1 MISNGLPSITS
12 QSNGSSEFIRHGPCN
27 NCGSSD
33 GNAIY
38 TDHSYCF
45 VCHSYTDEQENIIHI
60 HTTKNAVQIKGS
72 AERLQKRRISQSTCE
87 RFKVYRDG
95 DKLRFFMNKG
105 DCERMGILF
114 SFTTMKNHKNIQSLQ
129 DKTLPIKI
137 NGHSIDDAAKVVLVQ
152 NLFRDMN
159 IVMMQAPGLKSVKD
173 MISAMMAWYEDK
185 NFFGIE
191 LVSEPGFD
199 PQDYFDITDNNWKL
213 DHLPEKIIQ
222 AQRLCFGPDELKTS

>member
-1 MISNGLPSITS
+1 MRQVLLILSVHLFLFLVLFAYHVQADEDQWYVEEFDTFVVTAKNGEVT
-12 QSNGSSEFIRHGPCN
+12 H
-27 NCGSSD
+27 
-33 GNAIY
+33 
-38 TDHSYCF
+38 
-45 VCHSYTDEQENIIHI
+45 
-60 HTTKNAVQIKGS
+60 
-72 AERLQKRRISQSTCE
+72 
-87 RFKVYRDG
+87 G

-105 DCERMGILF
+105 DCSRMGILF

-137 NGHSIDDAAKVVLVQ
+137 NGHQVDDAAKVILFQ

-159 IVMMQAPGLKSVKD
+159 IFMMQAPVLKSVKD
-173 MISAMMAWYEDK
+173 MINAMMAWYEDK

>member
-1 MISNGLPSITS
+1 MRQLLLIVSVHLFLFLVLFAYHAQAEEDQWYVEEFDTFVVTAKNGEVT
-12 QSNGSSEFIRHGPCN
+12 H
-27 NCGSSD
+27 
-33 GNAIY
+33 
-38 TDHSYCF
+38 
-45 VCHSYTDEQENIIHI
+45 
-60 HTTKNAVQIKGS
+60 
-72 AERLQKRRISQSTCE
+72 
-87 RFKVYRDG
+87 G

-173 MISAMMAWYEDK
+173 MIGAMMAWYEDK

-191 LVSEPGFD
+191 LVSKPGFD
-199 PQDYFDITDNNWKL
+199 PSDYFDIIDNNWKL
-213 DHLPEKIIQ
+213 DDLPEKITE
-222 AQRLCFGPDELKTS
+222 AQGLCFEPDEKSIT

>member
-1 MISNGLPSITS
+1 MRQVLLILSVHLFLFLVLFAYHVQADEDQWYVEEFDTFVVTAKNGEVT
-12 QSNGSSEFIRHGPCN
+12 H
-27 NCGSSD
+27 
-33 GNAIY
+33 
-38 TDHSYCF
+38 
-45 VCHSYTDEQENIIHI
+45 
-60 HTTKNAVQIKGS
+60 
-72 AERLQKRRISQSTCE
+72 
-87 RFKVYRDG
+87 G

-105 DCERMGILF
+105 DCSRMGILF

-137 NGHSIDDAAKVVLVQ
+137 NGHQVDDAAKVILVQ

>member
-1 MISNGLPSITS
+1 MRQVLLILSVHLFLFLVLFAYHVQADEDQWYVEEFDTFVVTAKNGEVT
-12 QSNGSSEFIRHGPCN
+12 H
-27 NCGSSD
+27 
-33 GNAIY
+33 
-38 TDHSYCF
+38 
-45 VCHSYTDEQENIIHI
+45 
-60 HTTKNAVQIKGS
+60 
-72 AERLQKRRISQSTCE
+72 
-87 RFKVYRDG
+87 G

-105 DCERMGILF
+105 DCSRMGILF

-137 NGHSIDDAAKVVLVQ
+137 NGHQVDDAAKVILVQ

-191 LVSEPGFD
+191 LVSKPGFD

>member
-1 MISNGLPSITS
+1 MRQILLILSVHLFLFLVLFAYHAQAEEDLWYVEEFDTFVVTAKNGEVT
-12 QSNGSSEFIRHGPCN
+12 H
-27 NCGSSD
+27 
-33 GNAIY
+33 
-38 TDHSYCF
+38 
-45 VCHSYTDEQENIIHI
+45 
-60 HTTKNAVQIKGS
+60 
-72 AERLQKRRISQSTCE
+72 
-87 RFKVYRDG
+87 G

-105 DCERMGILF
+105 DCSRMGILF

-137 NGHSIDDAAKVVLVQ
+137 NGHQVDDAAKVILVQ

-173 MISAMMAWYEDK
+173 MINAMMAWYEDK

-213 DHLPEKIIQ
+213 DHLPEKILQ

>member
-1 MISNGLPSITS
+1 MRQVLLILSVHLFLFLVLFAYHVQADEDQWYVEEFDTFVVTAKNGEVT
-12 QSNGSSEFIRHGPCN
+12 H
-27 NCGSSD
+27 
-33 GNAIY
+33 
-38 TDHSYCF
+38 
-45 VCHSYTDEQENIIHI
+45 
-60 HTTKNAVQIKGS
+60 
-72 AERLQKRRISQSTCE
+72 
-87 RFKVYRDG
+87 G

-105 DCERMGILF
+105 DCSRMGILF

-137 NGHSIDDAAKVVLVQ
+137 NGHQVDDAAKVILVQ

-173 MISAMMAWYEDK
+173 MINAMMAWYEDK
-185 NFFGIE
+185 NFFGFE

>member
-1 MISNGLPSITS
+1 MRQVLLILSVHLFLFLVLFAYHVQADEDQWYVEEFDTFVVTAKNGEVT
-12 QSNGSSEFIRHGPCN
+12 H
-27 NCGSSD
+27 
-33 GNAIY
+33 
-38 TDHSYCF
+38 
-45 VCHSYTDEQENIIHI
+45 
-60 HTTKNAVQIKGS
+60 
-72 AERLQKRRISQSTCE
+72 
-87 RFKVYRDG
+87 G

-105 DCERMGILF
+105 DCSRMGILF

-137 NGHSIDDAAKVVLVQ
+137 NGHQVDDAAKVILVQ

-191 LVSEPGFD
+191 LVSKPGFD
-199 PQDYFDITDNNWKL
+199 PSDYFDIIDNNWKL
-213 DHLPEKIIQ
+213 DDLPEKITE
-222 AQRLCFGPDELKTS
+222 AQGLCLEPDEKSIT

>member
-1 MISNGLPSITS
+1 MRQVLLILSVHLFLFLVLFAYHAQAEEDLWYVEEFDTFVVTAKNGEVT
-12 QSNGSSEFIRHGPCN
+12 H
-27 NCGSSD
+27 
-33 GNAIY
+33 
-38 TDHSYCF
+38 
-45 VCHSYTDEQENIIHI
+45 
-60 HTTKNAVQIKGS
+60 
-72 AERLQKRRISQSTCE
+72 
-87 RFKVYRDG
+87 G

-105 DCERMGILF
+105 DCSRMGILF

-137 NGHSIDDAAKVVLVQ
+137 NGHQVDDAAKVILVQ

-173 MISAMMAWYEDK
+173 MVNAMMAWYEDK

>member
-1 MISNGLPSITS
+1 MRQVLLILSVHLFLFLVLFAYHVQADEDQWYVEEFDTFVVTAKNGEVT
-12 QSNGSSEFIRHGPCN
+12 H
-27 NCGSSD
+27 
-33 GNAIY
+33 
-38 TDHSYCF
+38 
-45 VCHSYTDEQENIIHI
+45 
-60 HTTKNAVQIKGS
+60 
-72 AERLQKRRISQSTCE
+72 
-87 RFKVYRDG
+87 G

-105 DCERMGILF
+105 DCSRMGILF

-137 NGHSIDDAAKVVLVQ
+137 NGHQVNDAAKVILVQ

-173 MISAMMAWYEDK
+173 MINAMMAWYEDK

>member
-1 MISNGLPSITS
+1 MRQVLLILSVHLFLFLVLFAYHVQADEDQWYVEEFDTFVVTAKNGEVT
-12 QSNGSSEFIRHGPCN
+12 H
-27 NCGSSD
+27 
-33 GNAIY
+33 
-38 TDHSYCF
+38 
-45 VCHSYTDEQENIIHI
+45 
-60 HTTKNAVQIKGS
+60 
-72 AERLQKRRISQSTCE
+72 
-87 RFKVYRDG
+87 G

-105 DCERMGILF
+105 DCSRMGILF

-137 NGHSIDDAAKVVLVQ
+137 NGHQVDDAAKVILVQ

-173 MISAMMAWYEDK
+173 MINAMMAWYEDK

-222 AQRLCFGPDELKTS
+222 AQRLCFGPDEIKTS

>member
-1 MISNGLPSITS
+1 MRQVLLILSVHLFLFLVLFAYHVQADEDQWYVEEFDTFVVTAKNGEVT
-12 QSNGSSEFIRHGPCN
+12 H
-27 NCGSSD
+27 
-33 GNAIY
+33 
-38 TDHSYCF
+38 
-45 VCHSYTDEQENIIHI
+45 
-60 HTTKNAVQIKGS
+60 
-72 AERLQKRRISQSTCE
+72 
-87 RFKVYRDG
+87 G

-105 DCERMGILF
+105 DCSRMGILF

-173 MISAMMAWYEDK
+173 MINAMMAWYEDK

>member
-1 MISNGLPSITS
+1 MRQVLLILSVHLFLFLVLFAYHVQADEDQWYVEEFDTFVVTAKNGEVT
-12 QSNGSSEFIRHGPCN
+12 H
-27 NCGSSD
+27 
-33 GNAIY
+33 
-38 TDHSYCF
+38 
-45 VCHSYTDEQENIIHI
+45 
-60 HTTKNAVQIKGS
+60 
-72 AERLQKRRISQSTCE
+72 
-87 RFKVYRDG
+87 G

-105 DCERMGILF
+105 DCSRMGILF

-137 NGHSIDDAAKVVLVQ
+137 NGHQVDDAAKVILVQ

-173 MISAMMAWYEDK
+173 MINAMMAWYEDK

>member
-1 MISNGLPSITS
+1 MRQVLLILSVHLFLFLVLFAYHAQAEEDLWYVEEFDTFVVTAKNGEVT
-12 QSNGSSEFIRHGPCN
+12 H
-27 NCGSSD
+27 
-33 GNAIY
+33 
-38 TDHSYCF
+38 
-45 VCHSYTDEQENIIHI
+45 
-60 HTTKNAVQIKGS
+60 
-72 AERLQKRRISQSTCE
+72 
-87 RFKVYRDG
+87 G

-105 DCERMGILF
+105 DCSRMGILF

-222 AQRLCFGPDELKTS
+222 AQRLCLGPDEIKQS

>member
-1 MISNGLPSITS
+1 MRQILLILSVHLFLFLVLFAYHAQAEEDLWYVEEFDTFVVTAKNGEVT
-12 QSNGSSEFIRHGPCN
+12 H
-27 NCGSSD
+27 
-33 GNAIY
+33 
-38 TDHSYCF
+38 
-45 VCHSYTDEQENIIHI
+45 
-60 HTTKNAVQIKGS
+60 
-72 AERLQKRRISQSTCE
+72 
-87 RFKVYRDG
+87 G

-105 DCERMGILF
+105 DCSRMGILF

-191 LVSEPGFD
+191 LVSKPGFD

>member
-1 MISNGLPSITS
+1 MRQLLLIVSVHLFLFLVLFAYHAQAEEDQWYVEEFDTFVVTAKNGEVT
-12 QSNGSSEFIRHGPCN
+12 H
-27 NCGSSD
+27 
-33 GNAIY
+33 
-38 TDHSYCF
+38 
-45 VCHSYTDEQENIIHI
+45 
-60 HTTKNAVQIKGS
+60 
-72 AERLQKRRISQSTCE
+72 
-87 RFKVYRDG
+87 G
-95 DKLRFFMNKG
+95 DKLRFFMSKG

-152 NLFRDMN
+152 NRFEHMN

-173 MISAMMAWYEDK
+173 MIGSMMTWYKHE

-191 LVSEPGFD
+191 LVSKPGFD

-213 DHLPEKIIQ
+213 DDLPEKITE
-222 AQRLCFGPDELKTS
+222 AQGLCLEPDEKSIT

>member
-1 MISNGLPSITS
+1 MRQILLILSVHLFLFLVLFAYHAQAEEDLWYVEEFDTFVVTAKNGEVT
-12 QSNGSSEFIRHGPCN
+12 H
-27 NCGSSD
+27 
-33 GNAIY
+33 
-38 TDHSYCF
+38 
-45 VCHSYTDEQENIIHI
+45 
-60 HTTKNAVQIKGS
+60 
-72 AERLQKRRISQSTCE
+72 
-87 RFKVYRDG
+87 G

-105 DCERMGILF
+105 DCSRMGILF
-114 SFTTMKNHKNIQSLQ
+114 PFTTMKNHKNIQSLQ

-137 NGHSIDDAAKVVLVQ
+137 NGHQVDDAAKVILVQ

-173 MISAMMAWYEDK
+173 MINAMMAWYEDK

-191 LVSEPGFD
+191 LVSKPGFD

>member
-1 MISNGLPSITS
+1 MRQILLILSVHLFLFLVLFAYHAQAEEDLWYVEEFDTFVVTAKNGEVT
-12 QSNGSSEFIRHGPCN
+12 H
-27 NCGSSD
+27 
-33 GNAIY
+33 
-38 TDHSYCF
+38 
-45 VCHSYTDEQENIIHI
+45 
-60 HTTKNAVQIKGS
+60 
-72 AERLQKRRISQSTCE
+72 
-87 RFKVYRDG
+87 G

-105 DCERMGILF
+105 DCSRMGILF

-137 NGHSIDDAAKVVLVQ
+137 NGHQVDDAAKVILVQ

-191 LVSEPGFD
+191 LVSKPGFD
-199 PQDYFDITDNNWKL
+199 PSDYFDIIDNNWKL
-213 DHLPEKIIQ
+213 DNLPEKITE
-222 AQRLCFGPDELKTS
+222 AQGLCLEPDEKSIT

>member
-1 MISNGLPSITS
+1 MRQILLILSVHLFLFLVLFAYHAQAEEDLWYVEEFDTFVVTAKNGEVT
-12 QSNGSSEFIRHGPCN
+12 H
-27 NCGSSD
+27 
-33 GNAIY
+33 
-38 TDHSYCF
+38 
-45 VCHSYTDEQENIIHI
+45 
-60 HTTKNAVQIKGS
+60 
-72 AERLQKRRISQSTCE
+72 
-87 RFKVYRDG
+87 G

-105 DCERMGILF
+105 DCSRMGILF

-137 NGHSIDDAAKVVLVQ
+137 NGHQVNDAAKVILVQ

>member
-1 MISNGLPSITS
+1 MRQVLLIFSVHLFLFLVLFAYHVQADEDQWYVEEFDTFVVTAKNGEVT
-12 QSNGSSEFIRHGPCN
+12 H
-27 NCGSSD
+27 
-33 GNAIY
+33 
-38 TDHSYCF
+38 
-45 VCHSYTDEQENIIHI
+45 
-60 HTTKNAVQIKGS
+60 
-72 AERLQKRRISQSTCE
+72 
-87 RFKVYRDG
+87 G

-105 DCERMGILF
+105 DCSRMGILF

-137 NGHSIDDAAKVVLVQ
+137 NGHQVDDAAKVILVQ

-173 MISAMMAWYEDK
+173 MINAMMAWYEDK

>member
-1 MISNGLPSITS
+1 MRQLLLIVSVHLFLFLVLFAYHAQADEDQWYVEEFDTFVVTAKNGEVT
-12 QSNGSSEFIRHGPCN
+12 H
-27 NCGSSD
+27 
-33 GNAIY
+33 
-38 TDHSYCF
+38 
-45 VCHSYTDEQENIIHI
+45 
-60 HTTKNAVQIKGS
+60 
-72 AERLQKRRISQSTCE
+72 
-87 RFKVYRDG
+87 G

-114 SFTTMKNHKNIQSLQ
+114 SFTTLKKNENIKNLQ

-137 NGHSIDDAAKVVLVQ
+137 NGHAIDDAAKVVLVQ

-191 LVSEPGFD
+191 LVSKPGFD
-199 PQDYFDITDNNWKL
+199 PSDYFDIIDNNWKL
-213 DHLPEKIIQ
+213 DDLPEKITE
-222 AQRLCFGPDELKTS
+222 AQGLCLEPDEKSIT

>member
-1 MISNGLPSITS
+1 MRQLLLIVSVHLFLFLVLFAYHVQANEDQWYVEEFDTFVVTAKNGEVT
-12 QSNGSSEFIRHGPCN
+12 H
-27 NCGSSD
+27 
-33 GNAIY
+33 
-38 TDHSYCF
+38 
-45 VCHSYTDEQENIIHI
+45 
-60 HTTKNAVQIKGS
+60 
-72 AERLQKRRISQSTCE
+72 
-87 RFKVYRDG
+87 G

-105 DCERMGILF
+105 DCSRMGILF

-137 NGHSIDDAAKVVLVQ
+137 NGHQVDDAAKVILVQ

-213 DHLPEKIIQ
+213 DHLPEKITQ
-222 AQRLCFGPDELKTS
+222 AQRLCLGPDELRSS

>member
-1 MISNGLPSITS
+1 MRQVLLILSVHLFLFLVLFAYHVQADEDQWNVEEFDTFVVTAKNGEVT
-12 QSNGSSEFIRHGPCN
+12 H
-27 NCGSSD
+27 
-33 GNAIY
+33 
-38 TDHSYCF
+38 
-45 VCHSYTDEQENIIHI
+45 
-60 HTTKNAVQIKGS
+60 
-72 AERLQKRRISQSTCE
+72 
-87 RFKVYRDG
+87 G

-105 DCERMGILF
+105 DCSRMGILF

-137 NGHSIDDAAKVVLVQ
+137 NGHQVDDAAKVILVQ

-191 LVSEPGFD
+191 LVSKPGFD
-199 PQDYFDITDNNWKL
+199 PSDYFDIIDNNWKL
-213 DHLPEKIIQ
+213 DDLPEKITE
-222 AQRLCFGPDELKTS
+222 AQGLCLEPDEKSIT